1 MPIKRQYDYDA
12 TRQAAATIS
21 RHVESQHPEKL
32 TTEWAVAKRR
42 GKIFLDFNQ
51 NTRGKTV
58 ASVYSARPTPW
69 AGVSLP
75 FRWEELDKIY
85 PEDFNI
91 SNAPARLAQTGDIW
105 SDIMKN
111 KRELG
116 GVTEELKPR
125 VE

>member
-1 MPIKRQYDYDA
+1 M
-12 TRQAAATIS
+12 
-21 RHVESQHPEKL
+21 
-32 TTEWAVAKRR
+32 AKRR

-75 FRWEELDKIY
+75 FRWEDLENIY

-91 SNAPARLAQTGDIW
+91 SNAPARLKQIGDIW
-105 SDIMKN
+105 ADIMKD

-116 GVTEELKPR
+116 GIDDGLKA
-125 VE
+125 